1 MFRLTDDPLTD
12 YDAHEAEEQAALALL
27 PECNNCGFPITD
39 GHYYDINGTKM
50 CLCCLENCKV
60 YID

>member
-12 YDAHEAEEQAALALL
+12 YAAHEAQEQAALAFL
-27 PECNNCGFPITD
+27 PECDNCGFPITD
-39 GHYYDINGTKM
+39 GHYYDINGTAM